1 MKINPS
7 TPPKE
12 KTGASGVHAEPSP
25 SLHVTFISK
34 PVCHHG
40 WGAICGDIVMESKLE
55 KGVQQS
61 WLKTKN
67 TKIHLNCF

>member
-12 KTGASGVHAEPSP
+12 KTGASGVHAEPSHL
-25 SLHVTFISK
+25 LHVIFISK
-34 PVCHHG
+34 PVCHHWLG
-40 WGAICGDIVMESKLE
+40 SNLWGHSQGIKLE